1 MPDICPSRWRRT
13 TGWLL
18 LLLVALGA
26 GPASQPKPLILQPT
40 ALELRPTTFTL
51 ADIRDE
57 RPDRTAVAWLLPAP
71 ARPGTPAAAPVA
83 VDLQGGGTA
92 ALRQFFRNSL
102 PRNAALRP
110 VTISVKECR
119 VTETAAPGGQVEGR
133 VSLHLAFEWA
143 RPDGPT
149 VLLTEY
155 RGGARYGRPLTDP
168 GLVEPTLRRSLTDAL
183 RYLNTWMNG
192 AAAHDV
198 RLATGV
204 RPSFRNDL
212 RRTEPDT
219 LFYDPERP
227 LRWADFTGKPRPG
240 NFAAAVFPSFAYGGQ
255 PRVKNGVVE
264 LDLTLQVFVVR
275 SSSWVGAG
283 QQTAYHLNHEQRHFD
298 IVKLVAERFRRKAT
312 PDSLTVEDYNSILQ
326 LQYLKSFTEMNR
338 LQEQYDN
345 ETHHGTDAAA
355 QQRWNQRIDAEL
367 RGYGVNK

>member
-1 MPDICPSRWRRT
+1 MADIRPSRWLKA

-18 LLLVALGA
+18 LLVVALAA
-26 GPASQPKPLILQPT
+26 GPANPPKPLVLQAVP
-40 ALELRPTTFTL
+40 LEIRPTTFTI
-51 ADIRDE
+51 AEVRDE
-57 RPDRTAVAWLLPAP
+57 RPDRTAVAWLLTAPSRPGAPVAAP
-71 ARPGTPAAAPVA
+71 AA

-92 ALRQFFRNSL
+92 ALRQFFWKSL

-110 VTISVKECR
+110 VTVRIKECR

-133 VSLHLAFEWA
+133 VSLHLIFEWP
-143 RPDGPT
+143 RPDGPP

-155 RGGARYGRPLTDP
+155 RGGARYGRLPTGP
-168 GLVEPTLRRSLTDAL
+168 GLVEPTLRHALADAL
-183 RYLNTWMNG
+183 RYLNTWMN
-192 AAAHDV
+192 AAATHDV

-212 RRTEPDT
+212 RRTESDT

-227 LRWADFTGKPRPG
+227 LSWADFTGKPRPG
-240 NFAAAVFPSFAYGGQ
+240 NFAAAVFPSFGYGGQ

-264 LDLTLQVFVVR
+264 VDLTLQVFVVR

-312 PDSLTVEDYNSILQ
+312 ADSLTVEDYNSILQ

-367 RGYGVNK
+367 RGYGVIR